1 MGVIKVRF
9 NPFDQRSIADAVRR
23 LYEIRD
29 NITKCSNNVLDQLA
43 DMGARYAKGSVTAYR
58 AYDTGYLHDSIHPE
72 FTTAD
77 KRVSKVVADAWY
89 AAYVEY
95 GTGIVGAG
103 LKEGGS
109 EHPTA
114 GMDGWDYD
122 VNNHGEDGWWYFDFT
137 RSKWQWTAGQPA
149 KPFMYDTKLYLEKE
163 AEDVYANVF
172 AGL

>member
-1 MGVIKVRF
+1 MGVIKIRF

-29 NITKCSNNVLDQLA
+29 NIPKCANNVLDQLA
-43 DMGARYAKGSVTAYR
+43 DMGARYAKGSITAYR

-95 GTGIVGAG
+95 GTGIVGANASHPNA
-103 LKEGGS
+103 EGW
-109 EHPTA
+109 A
-114 GMDGWDYD
+114 YD
-122 VNNHGEDGWWYFDFT
+122 VNNHGEAGWFYFDAAYGKK
-137 RSKWQWTAGQPA
+137 RWTMGQPA